1 MKKFILLW
9 VVLLVGVNAQAQLSE
24 PERKAAI
31 EEIVERIQLPV
42 IPEYTVSIIKF
53 GAKGDSVSNN
63 KRAFDRAMS
72 HLKKRKGGTLI
83 VPTGVYTVNG
93 PIHFVSNT
101 NLHLE
106 EGSKIRFGDNPK
118 DYPLV
123 LSSWEGTMLYNYSP
137 LIYGNELENIAITG
151 KGTIDGEGGGAWAA
165 WKKLE
170 DKDKQLSRKMNHT
183 GVPVEQRIFGEG
195 HYLRPQLIQF
205 VNSKN
210 ILLEDI
216 TIEDSPFWCV
226 HLLKSKSA
234 TLRGLKFDAHNFNND
249 GIDAEY
255 ASDILIEEVKFDNG
269 DDNIAIKAGR
279 DHEGRA
285 NSATPSENI
294 VIRNNLF
301 KGLHGVVI
309 GSEMSAGVQNVY
321 VENNKAWGYL
331 KRGIYFKTNPDRGGY
346 IRNIYI
352 NDIEL
357 QKVEDCFYITANY
370 HGEGE
375 GFNSRISDVFIT
387 NVTCEEATGTA
398 VVIQGFEESKVENV
412 KLTNIKVN
420 KTQNATSITNTK
432 NVIFD
437 EVIIGKEATVPTSVS
452 KEKPKLNLD

>member
-1 MKKFILLW
+1 MC
-9 VVLLVGVNAQAQLSE
+9 VVLIGFNAQAQLSE

-31 EEIVERIQLPV
+31 QEIVDRIQLPV
-42 IPEYTVSIIKF
+42 IPDYKVSILKF
-53 GAKGDSVSNN
+53 GAKGDSVSDN
-63 KRAFDRAMS
+63 KKAFDRAML
-72 HLKKRKGGTLI
+72 HLQKRKGGILT
-83 VPTGVYTVNG
+83 VPKGVFTVHG
-93 PIHFVSNT
+93 PIHFVSNV

-106 EGSKIRFGDNPK
+106 EGAKIRFGEDPK

-123 LSSWEGTMLYNYSP
+123 LTSWEGTMLYNYSP

-165 WKKLE
+165 WKQLE

-183 GVPVEQRIFGEG
+183 GVPVEERIFGEG

-210 ILLEDI
+210 ILLEEI

-234 TLRGLKFDAHNFNND
+234 TLRKLKFDAHNFNND

-255 ASDILIEEVKFDNG
+255 ASDILIEEVMFDNG

-294 VIRNNLF
+294 VIRNNLL

-309 GSEMSAGVQNVY
+309 GSEMSAGVQNVF

-375 GFNSRISDVFIT
+375 GFNSKISDVFIT
-387 NVTCEEATGTA
+387 NVTCEEANGTA
-398 VVIQGFEESKVENV
+398 VVIQGFKESKVENV
-412 KLTNIKVN
+412 KLTNVKVN
-420 KTQNATSITNTK
+420 QAKNATSITNTK

-437 EVIIGKEATVPTSVS
+437 EVIIGEEAGVPSSVS
-452 KEKPKLNLD
+452 GKE

>member
-1 MKKFILLW
+1 MKKLLLLW
-9 VVLLVGVNAQAQLSE
+9 VVFLGLSAHAQLSE

-31 EEIVERIQLPV
+31 QEIVERIQLPE
-42 IPEYTVSIIKF
+42 IPDYAVSVKRF
-53 GAKGDSVSNN
+53 GAKGDSVSDN
-63 KRAFDRAMS
+63 KKAFDKAMA
-72 HLKKRKGGTLI
+72 HLKKRKGGRLI
-83 VPTGVYTVNG
+83 VPKGIYTVNG
-93 PIHFVSNT
+93 PIHFVSNVD
-101 NLHLE
+101 LHLQ
-106 EGSKIRFGDNPK
+106 EGAKIRFGENPR

-123 LSSWEGTMLYNYSP
+123 LTSWEGTMLYNHSP

-165 WKKLE
+165 WKQLE
-170 DKDKQLSRKMNHT
+170 DKDKQLSRDMNHK
-183 GVPVEQRIFGEG
+183 GVPVEERIFGED

-205 VNSKN
+205 VNSRN

-226 HLLKSKSA
+226 HLLKSQSA
-234 TLRGLKFDAHNFNND
+234 TLRRLKFDAHNFNND

-255 ASDILIEEVKFDNG
+255 ARDILIEEVKFDNG

-294 VIRNNLF
+294 VIRNNLL

-321 VENNKAWGYL
+321 VENNHAWGYL

-375 GFNSRISDVFIT
+375 GFNSKISDVFIT

-398 VVIQGFEESKVENV
+398 VVIQGFKESKVENV

-420 KTQNATSITNTK
+420 KTKNATSITNTK

-437 EVIIGKEATVPTSVS
+437 EVIIGEEAGVPTSVS
-452 KEKPKLNLD
+452 KEKPELD

>member
-1 MKKFILLW
+1 MKNLITLWSILLIG
-9 VVLLVGVNAQAQLSE
+9 LNTHAQLTE

-31 EEIVERIQLPV
+31 EEIIERIQLPE
-42 IPEYTVSIIKF
+42 IPDYKVSIAKF
-53 GAKGDSVSNN
+53 GGKGDSVSNN
-63 KRAFDRAMS
+63 RKAFEKAMQA
-72 HLKKRKGGTLI
+72 LKKRKGGTLV
-83 VPTGVYTVNG
+83 VPKGVYTVNG
-93 PIHFVSNT
+93 PIHFVSNV

-106 EGSKIRFGDNPK
+106 EGAKIRFGEDPK

-123 LSSWEGTMLYNYSP
+123 LTGWEGTMLYNHSP
-137 LIYGNELENIAITG
+137 LIYGNGLENIAITG

-165 WKKLE
+165 WKQLE
-170 DKDKQLSRKMNHT
+170 DKDKQLSRDMNHT
-183 GVPVEQRIFGEG
+183 GVPVEERIFGEG

-216 TIEDSPFWCV
+216 TVEDAPFWCV

-234 TLRGLKFDAHNFNND
+234 TLRRLKFDAHNFNND

-294 VIRNNLF
+294 VIRNNLL

-346 IRNIYI
+346 IRNIYV
-352 NDIEL
+352 NDMEL
-357 QKVEDCFYITANY
+357 EKVEDCFYITANY

-375 GFNSRISDVFIT
+375 GFNSKISDVFIT
-387 NVTCEEATGTA
+387 NVSCEEASGTA

-420 KTQNATSITNTK
+420 KTNNATSITNTK

-437 EVIIGKEATVPTSVS
+437 EVIIGEEAGVPTSVS
-452 KEKPKLNLD
+452 GKE

>member
-9 VVLLVGVNAQAQLSE
+9 VVLLIGVNAQAQLSE
-24 PERKAAI
+24 QERKAAI
-31 EEIVERIQLPV
+31 QEIVERIQLPQ
-42 IPEYTVSIIKF
+42 IPDYTVTIIKF

-63 KRAFDRAMS
+63 KRAFDRAMN
-72 HLKKRKGGTLI
+72 HLKKRKGGTLL
-83 VPTGVYTVNG
+83 VPKGVYTVNG
-93 PIHFVSNT
+93 PIHFVSNV
-101 NLHLE
+101 NLHLA
-106 EGSKIRFGDNPK
+106 EGAKIRFGENPK

-123 LSSWEGTMLYNYSP
+123 LTSWEGTMLYNYSP
-137 LIYGNELENIAITG
+137 LIYGNELENVAITG

-165 WKKLE
+165 WKQLE
-170 DKDKQLSRKMNHT
+170 DKDKQLSRDMNHS
-183 GVPVEQRIFGEG
+183 GIAVEERIFGEG

-234 TLRGLKFDAHNFNND
+234 TIRGLKFDAHNFNND
-249 GIDAEY
+249 GLDLEY
-255 ASDILIEEVKFDNG
+255 ASDILIEDVKFDNG
-269 DDNIAIKAGR
+269 DDNVAIKAGR

-285 NSATPSENI
+285 NSHTPSENI
-294 VIRNNLF
+294 VIRNNLL

-375 GFNSRISDVFIT
+375 GFNSKISDVFIS
-387 NVTCEEATGTA
+387 NVTCEEAIGTA

-412 KLTNIKVN
+412 RLANIKVN
-420 KTQNATSITNTK
+420 KAKNATSITNTK

-437 EVIIGKEATVPTSVS
+437 EVIIGEEATVPTSVS

>member
-1 MKKFILLW
+1 MKKFILLLCF
-9 VVLLVGVNAQAQLSE
+9 VLLGVNVHAQLSE
-24 PERKAAI
+24 PQRKAAI
-31 EEIVERIQLPV
+31 KEIVDRIQLPE
-42 IPEYTVSIIKF
+42 IPDYEVSILEF
-53 GAKGDSVSNN
+53 GAKGDSISNN

-72 HLKKRKGGTLI
+72 HLKKRKGGKLI
-83 VPTGVYTVNG
+83 VPKGVYTVNG
-93 PIHFVSNT
+93 PIHFVSSV

-106 EGSKIRFGDNPK
+106 EGAKIRFGDDPK
-118 DYPLV
+118 NYPLV
-123 LSSWEGTMLYNYSP
+123 LTSWEGTMLYNYSP

-165 WKKLE
+165 WKQLE
-170 DKDKQLSRKMNHT
+170 DKDKQLSREMNHS
-183 GVPVEQRIFGEG
+183 GVPIEERIFGEG

-205 VNSKN
+205 VNSQN
-210 ILLEDI
+210 ILLEDV

-226 HLLKSKSA
+226 HLLRSKSA
-234 TLRGLKFDAHNFNND
+234 TIRRLKFDAHNFNND

-255 ASDILIEEVKFDNG
+255 ASDILIEEVEFDKG

-294 VIRNNLF
+294 VIRNNLL

-321 VENNKAWGYL
+321 VENNKASGYL
-331 KRGIYFKTNPDRGGY
+331 KRGIYFKTNPDRGGF

-352 NDIEL
+352 NNIEL

-375 GFNSRISDVFIT
+375 GFNSEISDVFIS

-398 VVIQGFEESKVENV
+398 VVIQGFEQSKVENV

-420 KTQNATSITNTK
+420 RTKNATSITNTK
-432 NVIFD
+432 NVIFE
-437 EVIIGKEATVPTSVS
+437 EVIIGEEATVPTSVS
-452 KEKPKLNLD
+452 GKE

>member
-1 MKKFILLW
+1 MKKIILLW

-24 PERKAAI
+24 PERKAAT

-83 VPTGVYTVNG
+83 VPKGVYTVNG
-93 PIHFVSNT
+93 PIHFVNNV

-106 EGSKIRFGDNPK
+106 EGAKIRFGDNPK

-183 GVPVEQRIFGEG
+183 GVPVEQRIFGKG

-249 GIDAEY
+249 GFDAEY

-279 DHEGRA
+279 DHEGRS

-294 VIRNNLF
+294 VIRNNLL

-309 GSEMSAGVQNVY
+309 GSEMSAGVQNIY

-432 NVIFD
+432 NVILD

-452 KEKPKLNLD
+452 GKQ

>member
-1 MKKFILLW
+1 MNNMKKFI
-9 VVLLVGVNAQAQLSE
+9 VLLVILLMGRGVHAQLSE
-24 PERKAAI
+24 AERKAAI
-31 EEIVERIQLPV
+31 QEIVDRIQLPV
-42 IPEYTVSIIKF
+42 IPDYNVSVTKF

-63 KRAFDRAMS
+63 KKAFDKAMKA
-72 HLKKRKGGTLI
+72 LEKRKGGTI
-83 VPTGVYTVNG
+83 RVPKGVYTVNG
-93 PIHFVSNT
+93 PIHFVSNV

-106 EGSKIRFGDNPK
+106 EGAKIRFGSNPK

-123 LSSWEGTMLYNYSP
+123 LTSWEGTMLYNYSP
-137 LIYGNELENIAITG
+137 LIYGNELENISITG

-165 WKKLE
+165 WKQLE
-170 DKDKQLSRKMNHT
+170 DKDKQLSREMNHA
-183 GVPVEQRIFGEG
+183 GVPVEERIFGEG

-210 ILLEDI
+210 ILLEGI

-226 HLLKSKSA
+226 HLLKSKSV

-255 ASDILIEEVKFDNG
+255 SSDLLIEEVKFDNG

-294 VIRNNLF
+294 VIRNNLL

-309 GSEMSAGVQNVY
+309 GSEMSAGVQNIY
-321 VENNKAWGYL
+321 IENNKAWGYL

-352 NDIEL
+352 NNIEL

-375 GFNSRISDVFIT
+375 GFNSKISDVFIT

-412 KLTNIKVN
+412 ILTNVKVN
-420 KTQNATSITNTK
+420 KTNNATSITNTK

-437 EVIIGKEATVPTSVS
+437 EVIIGEEATVPTSVS
-452 KEKPKLNLD
+452 GKE

>member
-1 MKKFILLW
+1 MKKLVVLW
-9 VVLLVGVNAQAQLSE
+9 VMFFLGMGAHAQLTE

-31 EEIVERIQLPV
+31 QEIVERIQLPV
-42 IPEYTVSIIKF
+42 IPDYTVSIKKF
-53 GAKGDSVSNN
+53 GAKGDSDSNN
-63 KRAFDRAMS
+63 KKAFDKAMKA
-72 HLKKRKGGTLI
+72 LKNRNGGTLV
-83 VPTGVYTVNG
+83 VPKGVYTVEG
-93 PIHFVSNT
+93 PIHFVSNV

-106 EGSKIRFGDNPK
+106 EGAKIRFGSNPK

-123 LSSWEGTMLYNYSP
+123 LTSWEGTMLYNYSP
-137 LIYGNELENIAITG
+137 LIYGNGLQNIAITG
-151 KGTIDGEGGGAWAA
+151 KGTIDGEGSGAWAA
-165 WKKLE
+165 WKQLE
-170 DKDKQLSRKMNHT
+170 DKDKHLSRKMNHT
-183 GVPVEQRIFGEG
+183 GVPVEERIFGEG

-205 VNSKN
+205 VNSEN
-210 ILLEDI
+210 ILLEGI

-234 TLRGLKFDAHNFNND
+234 TIRGLKFDAHNFNND

-294 VIRNNLF
+294 VIRNNLL

-309 GSEMSAGVQNVY
+309 GSEMSAGVQNIFI
-321 VENNKAWGYL
+321 ENNKAWGYL

-357 QKVEDCFYITANY
+357 QQVEDCFYITANY

-375 GFNSRISDVFIT
+375 GFNSKISDVFIT
-387 NVTCEEATGTA
+387 NVTCDEATGTA
-398 VVIQGFEESKVENV
+398 VVIQGFEESEVENV
-412 KLTNIKVN
+412 KLTNVKVN
-420 KTQNATSITNTK
+420 KTNSATSITNTK

-452 KEKPKLNLD
+452 GKEK